1 MRKIAWPLLLNI
13 HEEEKVKNVDFDD
26 TTTTPKFI
34 VSDRDDDWAK
44 ITILEDKKM
53 SDQIDKD
60 VKRSLNQYNLNFSAN
75 YYKAKLAKIMIPLFQ
90 NNRKWTYSQGFN
102 DVCSVFLMVLG
113 GDTKPSQTN
122 NSSKKRQIQ
131 SNMGYYAS

>member
-1 MRKIAWPLLLNI
+1 M
-13 HEEEKVKNVDFDD
+13 
-26 TTTTPKFI
+26 
-34 VSDRDDDWAK
+34 SDRDDDDWAK

-53 SDQIDKD
+53 ADQIDKD

-75 YYKAKLAKIMIPLFQ
+75 YYKGKLAKIMIPLFQ

-122 NSSKKRQIQ
+122 NSSKKKQIQ